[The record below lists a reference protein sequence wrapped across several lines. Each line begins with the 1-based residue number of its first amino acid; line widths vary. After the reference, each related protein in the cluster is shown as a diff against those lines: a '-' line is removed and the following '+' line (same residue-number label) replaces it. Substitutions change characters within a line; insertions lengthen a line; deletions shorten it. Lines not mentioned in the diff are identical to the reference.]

1 MEQELQRIKEV
12 ALTAIKAATNQQALQ
27 DVRVKYLGKKG
38 EVTALLKGLG
48 KLSPEERPK
57 MGALMNAV
65 RETLEAELDKIKSSM
80 ETAAMNARLE
90 EEKILIYQKII
101 LHAIC
106 KTLSILQKISCLELI
121 HLLYKHVPCS
131 VMNLI
136 VQFA

>member
-57 MGALMNAV
+57 MGAFVNAV

-90 EEKILIYQKII
+90 EEKIDITLPGRAPKQVIFI
-101 LHAIC
+101 L
-106 KTLSILQKISCLELI
+106 
-121 HLLYKHVPCS
+121 
-131 VMNLI
+131 
-136 VQFA
+136 

>member
-57 MGALMNAV
+57 MGAFVNAV

-80 ETAAMNARLE
+80 ETAAMKNYIASYPAGKQSGSGSGDIVLGFNRSNDKFQLQLNLE
-90 EEKILIYQKII
+90 QL
-101 LHAIC
+101 
-106 KTLSILQKISCLELI
+106 
-121 HLLYKHVPCS
+121 
-131 VMNLI
+131 
-136 VQFA
+136 

>member
-57 MGALMNAV
+57 MGALVNAV
-65 RETLEAELDKIKSSM
+65 RQALEEEIDVLKTSM
-80 ETAAMNARLE
+80 EVAAMNARLE
-90 EEKILIYQKII
+90 EEK
-101 LHAIC
+101 
-106 KTLSILQKISCLELI
+106 SISLYLVELQKQVIFIL
-121 HLLYKHVPCS
+121 
-131 VMNLI
+131 
-136 VQFA
+136 